1 MKETILAIA
10 FVLVT
15 VLAVA
20 FLVDCAMDSA
30 QEPQEEMSMQATQIA
45 SEPTA
50 TEPTQDTT
58 VPTTEPTTQEPTEPE
73 IVPISSNKSFFAD
86 GVSVDTFVTEED
98 ETIIAEAQAY
108 LKALG
113 LDEEGVRHA
122 SEKEKISLSADGS
135 SLRINEV
142 TYDTVYQGKLY
153 LPVLEIAEQ
162 LGYPVWED
170 EEFDTVYITPGA
182 KSFEV
187 PAGVNVPVLMYHA
200 VGNNCWG
207 YAELFVKPS
216 EMEKQLA
223 YLVDNG
229 YDPIWFEDLEH
240 VEDYDKPVLLTF
252 DDGYDDNYTE
262 LFPLL
267 KKYNVKATIF
277 IIGQDVSGINH
288 KMNEEQ
294 IREMAASGLV
304 SMQSHSY
311 THGNMGSMSEETLEY
326 EIGETQKA
334 ITRITGKVPYVLC
347 YPEGKF
353 SSSTIEV
360 AKRHGLNFG
369 LKMVGGL
376 YNTSVDDVF
385 RISRYYIA
393 RSTDIYTFSYYISN
407 AG

>member
-1 MKETILAIA
+1 MKETILAI
-10 FVLVT
+10 FLVLLV

-20 FLVDCAMDSA
+20 FLVDSA
-30 QEPQEEMSMQATQIA
+30 LEFTQEPQEEITGL
-45 SEPTA
+45 T
-50 TEPTQDTT
+50 TEPTTAPPTQN
-58 VPTTEPTTQEPTEPE
+58 TTEPTTQPTTEEPTEPE
-73 IVPISSNKSFFAD
+73 IVPVVCDTVFFAD
-86 GVSVDTFVTEED
+86 GNELDAFVTEED
-98 ETIIAEAQAY
+98 ETVIAEAQAY

-122 SEKEKISLSADGS
+122 SEKEKIFLSEDGS
-135 SLRINEV
+135 SLRVNDV
-142 TYDTVYQGKLY
+142 TYATVYQGKLY
-153 LPVLEIAEQ
+153 LPVLEFAEQ
-162 LGYPVWED
+162 MGYPVWED
-170 EEFDTVYITPGA
+170 EEFNTVYITPGA

-187 PAGVNVPVLMYHA
+187 PEGVNVPVLMYHA
-200 VGNNCWG
+200 VSDSSWG
-207 YAELFVKPS
+207 YSELFVKPS

-229 YDPIWFEDLEH
+229 YDPIWFEDLAH
-240 VEDYDKPVLLTF
+240 VEDYDKPVILTF

-294 IREMAASGLV
+294 IKEMADSGLV

-311 THGNMGSMSEETLEY
+311 THGDMGSMSEETLEY
-326 EIGETQKA
+326 EIGETQKV

-353 SSSTIEV
+353 SSRTIEV
-360 AKRHGLNFG
+360 AKQFGLNFG

-376 YNTSVDDVF
+376 YHTSVDDVF
-385 RISRYYIA
+385 KISRYYIA
-393 RSTDIYTFSYYISN
+393 RSTDIYTFSYYVSN